1 MICQSFGLWAGFLL
15 CSPPIHMNVW
25 QVWAHTQIRT
35 KYGLPVCCFFL
46 QKNIEPITLVHG
58 WISLDKLPT
67 GKQMKA
73 VWFPKVLTSPNS
85 QQNSPKHGHRE
96 PLTHAWAQKLQRS
109 QVPLEILGRRAPN
122 PKDSAL
128 SSKNHE
134 AQTSQNLSVTVSL
147 WFQVSALS
155 TSFNLDTNASEWSKK
170 SGRLPNISKKYVD
183 EPSK

>member
-1 MICQSFGLWAGFLL
+1 MVSKGF
-15 CSPPIHMNVW
+15 
-25 QVWAHTQIRT
+25 
-35 KYGLPVCCFFL
+35 
-46 QKNIEPITLVHG
+46 NI
-58 WISLDKLPT
+58 SKFPT
-67 GKQMKA
+67 EQPETRAQG
-73 VWFPKVLTSPNS
+73 TS
-85 QQNSPKHGHRE
+85 
-96 PLTHAWAQKLQRS
+96 HAWAQKLQRS

-155 TSFNLDTNASEWSKK
+155 TSLNLDTNASEWSKK

-183 EPSK
+183 EPSKSLLPLET